1 MERQSPQWNHW
12 ILCSHMHSDQ
22 NYVIKKY
29 SKTLRLG
36 KLLSLMIFSRALD
49 AGSTITV
56 GPSTYSPMSCVQSH
70 ACSWM
75 SMVVCL
81 LKSNKYILFKYLG
94 VFETEP
100 VDPDILTVNV
110 QQLLYHILW
119 PYGATTTGSI
129 ASHQSCL
136 NVYLSAKDDKRM
148 RKSGSTTVE
157 MWKQQAHVGHRLADI
172 LFLSRSWINR
182 RCAFDPQA
190 EEADI
195 ITVSY
200 ALEDALSGKNIIK
213 VLSDDIDV
221 LVLPVYLCHDKALRY
236 KLQMESWDSTGLDI
250 NVTCVELSKKG
261 LQLPGM

>member
-1 MERQSPQWNHW
+1 MSWMHLTTISLWQRCRNINTYGKISANNSYNPVTGQIVPAELNMHDFVHFDDAMERQSPQWNHW
-12 ILCSHMHSDQ
+12 ILWSHMHSDQ
-22 NYVIKKY
+22 NHVIKKY

-49 AGSTITV
+49 AGSTMTV

-100 VDPDILTVNV
+100 VDPDILTVNL

-157 MWKQQAHVGHRLADI
+157 CENNKHMLPNVLQIYFHTGKTI
-172 LFLSRSWINR
+172 SLS
-182 RCAFDPQA
+182 
-190 EEADI
+190 
-195 ITVSY
+195 
-200 ALEDALSGKNIIK
+200 
-213 VLSDDIDV
+213 
-221 LVLPVYLCHDKALRY
+221 
-236 KLQMESWDSTGLDI
+236 
-250 NVTCVELSKKG
+250 
-261 LQLPGM
+261 